1 MNEQIDRKKQNF
13 GIYCGRFCD
22 IIILIY
28 YQEHYRAY
36 SCSEKEIKKG
46 RLGGKQ
52 HGSN

>member
-1 MNEQIDRKKQNF
+1 MNEQIDRKSR
-13 GIYCGRFCD
+13 ILVYTCGRFCD